1 MDITTEEQ
9 LRALI
14 GSPTEVVV
22 SKIVNRLNVLTRRY
36 IECSPFLCLA
46 TSAPGGSCDVS
57 PRGDPPGFVRILDDH
72 TL

>member
-22 SKIVNRLNVLTRRY
+22 SKIANRLNVLTRRY
-36 IECSPFLCLA
+36 IERSPFLCLA
-46 TSAPGGSCDVS
+46 TSAPAGSCEVS
-57 PRGDPPGFVRILDDH
+57 PGVTRPVSCGFSMIIRC
-72 TL
+72 